1 MGMDRD
7 PNVYDRDPLVG
18 GHETPVVDRDT
29 GSSNFMAFL
38 IGGLVIAIGLLAF
51 LFYDGGSSTN
61 RDVSTTGSTTRSAP
75 ATPGTA
81 STGTGGAI
89 TAPAPAPAGSG
100 ASTSAPTTGTAAPS
114 RP

>member
-7 PNVYDRDPLVG
+7 PNVYDRDPLAAG
-18 GHETPVVDRDT
+18 RETPVVDRDT

-51 LFYDGGSSTN
+51 LFYDGGSSTH
-61 RDVSTTGSTTRSAP
+61 RDVNTTSSTTRSAP

-81 STGTGGAI
+81 TGGAI